1 MSPDHPPGL
10 DLDRL
15 RGLLDREQPGLV
27 TGALSGRL
35 IEGGRSNLT
44 YAVTDDTAQWVV
56 RRPPLGHVLATAH
69 DMKREH
75 RVISALYPT
84 NVPVPK
90 PILLCEDD
98 EVLGAPFY
106 VMEFVEGTPYR
117 TADDL
122 APLGPA
128 RTRGA
133 VLELVD
139 TLVELHAVDPAEV
152 GLADF
157 GRPEGFLDRQLR
169 RWGKQLDA
177 SRNRD
182 LAGVEELHAALGRR
196 LPNSPAP
203 AVVHGDYRLDNVL
216 IGTASEPEGRAGVE
230 SPNARRPE
238 GLSTI
243 GLSTPAS
250 APRRGAEP
258 KKGVDKIKAILD
270 WEMSTLGDPL
280 TDLGLLV
287 MYSIPLHLP
296 NSPISTTASAPGHP
310 TPAELIERYAA
321 RSGRDV
327 SSVAWYTA
335 FAWFKLAVI
344 LEGIHYRYTLGQ
356 TVGRGF
362 DRIGELVPVFIE
374 HGLTTLQEG

>member
-1 MSPDHPPGL
+1 MSDHPPGL

-15 RGLLDREQPGLV
+15 RALLERERPGLV
-27 TGALSGRL
+27 SGPLTGRL

-44 YAVTDDTAQWVV
+44 YEVADGTGKWVV

-69 DMKREH
+69 DMRREH
-75 RVISALYPT
+75 RVISALHPT
-84 NVPVPK
+84 SVPVPR
-90 PILLCEDD
+90 PVLLCENP
-98 EVLGAPFY
+98 ENEAVLGSPFY

-117 TADDL
+117 TAADL
-122 APLGPA
+122 APLGA
-128 RTRGA
+128 QRTRDA
-133 VLELVD
+133 VLSLVD

-177 SRNRD
+177 SRSRD
-182 LAGVEELHAALGRR
+182 LAGIDELHAALGRA
-196 LPNSPAP
+196 LPSSPAP

-216 IGTASEPEGRAGVE
+216 IGA
-230 SPNARRPE
+230 
-238 GLSTI
+238 
-243 GLSTPAS
+243 
-250 APRRGAEP
+250 
-258 KKGVDKIKAILD
+258 DDQIKAILD

-287 MYSIPLHLP
+287 MYSVPLQVP
-296 NSPISTTASAPGHP
+296 DSPVSTTAAAPGHP
-310 TPAELIERYAA
+310 SPAELVERYAA

-327 SSVAWYTA
+327 SAVSWYTA

-374 HGLTTLQEG
+374 HGTTTLQEG

>member
-1 MSPDHPPGL
+1 MTPDHPPGL

-15 RGLLDREQPGLV
+15 RELLDRERPGLV
-27 TGALSGRL
+27 TGPLSGRL

-44 YAVTDDTAQWVV
+44 YAVTDGTARWVV

-75 RVISALYPT
+75 RVISALHPT
-84 NVPVPK
+84 NVPVPR
-90 PILLCEDD
+90 PLLLCEDED
-98 EVLGAPFY
+98 VVGAPFY

-117 TADDL
+117 TADQL
-122 APLGPA
+122 VPLGPE
-128 RTRGA
+128 RTRAA
-133 VLELVD
+133 VLNLVD

-152 GLADF
+152 GLGDF

-169 RWGKQLDA
+169 RWAKQLDA

-182 LAGVEELHAALGRR
+182 LAGIDELHATLGRE
-196 LPNSPAP
+196 LPHSPAP
-203 AVVHGDYRLDNVL
+203 TVVHGDYRLDNVL
-216 IGTASEPEGRAGVE
+216 IGGEDD
-230 SPNARRPE
+230 
-238 GLSTI
+238 TI
-243 GLSTPAS
+243 N
-250 APRRGAEP
+250 
-258 KKGVDKIKAILD
+258 AILD

-287 MYSIPLHLP
+287 MYSSPLGMP
-296 NSPISTTASAPGHP
+296 DSPVSTTAQAPGHP
-310 TPAELIERYAA
+310 APAELVERYAD

-327 SSVAWYTA
+327 GAVAWYTA

-362 DRIGELVPVFIE
+362 DRIGDLVPVFIE
-374 HGLTTLQEG
+374 HGLTSLQKG

>member
-1 MSPDHPPGL
+1 MIPDHPPGL
-10 DLDRL
+10 DLGRL
-15 RGLLDREQPGLV
+15 RVLLDRERPGLV
-27 TGALSGRL
+27 DGPLTGRL

-44 YAVTDDTAQWVV
+44 YAVTDGGSRWVV

-69 DMKREH
+69 DMRREH
-75 RVISALYPT
+75 RVIAALHPT
-84 NVPVPK
+84 SVPVPR
-90 PILLCEDD
+90 PVLLCEDE

-117 TADDL
+117 TADQL
-122 APLGPA
+122 LPLGPE

-133 VLELVD
+133 VLSLVD

-177 SRNRD
+177 SRSRD
-182 LAGVEELHAALGRR
+182 LAGIDELHAALGRS
-196 LPNSPAP
+196 LPSSPAP

-216 IGTASEPEGRAGVE
+216 IGEDD
-230 SPNARRPE
+230 
-238 GLSTI
+238 TI
-243 GLSTPAS
+243 
-250 APRRGAEP
+250 R
-258 KKGVDKIKAILD
+258 AILD

-287 MYSIPLHLP
+287 MYSVPLEVP
-296 NSPISTTASAPGHP
+296 QSPVSTTASAPGHP
-310 TPAELIERYAA
+310 APAELIERYAA

-327 SSVAWYTA
+327 SAVSWYTA

-362 DRIGELVPVFIE
+362 DRIGELVPVFIR

>member
-15 RGLLDREQPGLV
+15 RTLLDRERPGLV
-27 TGALSGRL
+27 AGPLSGRL

-44 YAVTDDTAQWVV
+44 YKVSDGTSTWVV

-75 RVISALYPT
+75 RVISALHPT
-84 NVPVPK
+84 DVPVPR
-90 PILLCEDD
+90 PVLLCEDE

-117 TADDL
+117 TAAQL
-122 APLGPA
+122 APLGPE
-128 RTRGA
+128 RTRAA
-133 VLELVD
+133 VLNLVD
-139 TLVELHAVDPAEV
+139 TLVGLHAVDPAEV
-152 GLADF
+152 GLGDF
-157 GRPEGFLDRQLR
+157 GRPDGFLDRQLR
-169 RWGKQLDA
+169 RWAKQLDA

-182 LAGVEELHAALGRR
+182 LAGIDELHATLGRE
-196 LPNSPAP
+196 LPRSPAP
-203 AVVHGDYRLDNVL
+203 TVVHGDYRLDNVL
-216 IGTASEPEGRAGVE
+216 IGGEDDAIR
-230 SPNARRPE
+230 
-238 GLSTI
+238 
-243 GLSTPAS
+243 
-250 APRRGAEP
+250 
-258 KKGVDKIKAILD
+258 AILD

-287 MYSIPLHLP
+287 MYSQPLGMP
-296 NSPISTTASAPGHP
+296 DSPVSTTAQAPGHP
-310 TPAELIERYAA
+310 APAELIERYAE

-327 SSVAWYTA
+327 SSVSWYTA

>member
-15 RGLLDREQPGLV
+15 RGLLDRERPGLV
-27 TGALSGRL
+27 SGTLSGRL

-44 YAVTDDTAQWVV
+44 YAVTDGTAKWVV

-75 RVISALYPT
+75 RVISALHPT
-84 NVPVPK
+84 SVPVPR
-90 PILLCEDD
+90 PVLLCENP
-98 EVLGAPFY
+98 EAEAVLGAPFY
-106 VMEFVEGTPYR
+106 VMEFVAGTPYR
-117 TADDL
+117 TADEL
-122 APLGPA
+122 VPLGPA

-169 RWGKQLDA
+169 RWGKQLAA
-177 SRNRD
+177 SRNRE

-196 LPNSPAP
+196 LPDSPAP

-216 IGTASEPEGRAGVE
+216 IGED
-230 SPNARRPE
+230 
-238 GLSTI
+238 
-243 GLSTPAS
+243 
-250 APRRGAEP
+250 
-258 KKGVDKIKAILD
+258 DKIKAILD

-287 MYSIPLHLP
+287 MYSIPLELP

-310 TPAELIERYAA
+310 APAELIERYAA

>member
-1 MSPDHPPGL
+1 MTPDHPPGL

-15 RGLLDREQPGLV
+15 RALLDRECPGLV
-27 TGALSGRL
+27 DGPLSGRL

-44 YAVTDDTAQWVV
+44 YAVTDGGSRWVV

-69 DMKREH
+69 DMRREH
-75 RVISALYPT
+75 RVIDALYPT
-84 NVPVPK
+84 SVPVPR
-90 PILLCEDD
+90 PVLLCEDD

-117 TADDL
+117 TADQL
-122 APLGPA
+122 GPLGPE

-133 VLELVD
+133 VLSLVD
-139 TLVELHAVDPAEV
+139 TLVELHAVDPAAV

-177 SRNRD
+177 SRSRD
-182 LAGVEELHAALGRR
+182 LAGIDELHASLGRS
-196 LPNSPAP
+196 LPSSPAP

-216 IGTASEPEGRAGVE
+216 IGEDD
-230 SPNARRPE
+230 
-238 GLSTI
+238 TI
-243 GLSTPAS
+243 
-250 APRRGAEP
+250 R
-258 KKGVDKIKAILD
+258 AILD

-287 MYSIPLHLP
+287 MYSVPLEVP
-296 NSPISTTASAPGHP
+296 ESPVSTTASAPGHP

-327 SSVAWYTA
+327 SAVSWYTA

-356 TVGRGF
+356 TVGHGF
-362 DRIGELVPVFIE
+362 DRIGELVPVFI
-374 HGLTTLQEG
+374 HNGTTTLQEG

>member
-15 RGLLDREQPGLV
+15 RGLLERERPGLV
-27 TGALSGRL
+27 NGPLSGRL

-44 YAVTDDTAQWVV
+44 YAISDGTSKWVV

-75 RVISALYPT
+75 RVISALHPT
-84 NVPVPK
+84 AVPVPR
-90 PILLCEDD
+90 PVLLCED
-98 EVLGAPFY
+98 EKVLGAPFY

-117 TADDL
+117 TADQL
-122 APLGPA
+122 AALGPE

-133 VLELVD
+133 VLNLVD

-152 GLADF
+152 GLGDF

-177 SRNRD
+177 SRNRE
-182 LAGVEELHAALGRR
+182 LAGIDELHAALGRE
-196 LPNSPAP
+196 LPVSPA
-203 AVVHGDYRLDNVL
+203 ATVVHGDYRLDNVL
-216 IGTASEPEGRAGVE
+216 IGAVSDPQGNEAD
-230 SPNARRPE
+230 
-238 GLSTI
+238 
-243 GLSTPAS
+243 
-250 APRRGAEP
+250 RGADE
-258 KKGVDKIKAILD
+258 IKAILD

-287 MYSIPLHLP
+287 MYSKPLGLP
-296 NSPISTTASAPGHP
+296 DSPVSTTATAPGHP
-310 TPAELIERYAA
+310 APEELIERYAA

-327 SSVAWYTA
+327 SAVSWYTA

-362 DRIGELVPVFIE
+362 DRIGDLVPVFIE

>member
-1 MSPDHPPGL
+1 MSPDQPPGL
-10 DLDRL
+10 DLDQL
-15 RGLLDREQPGLV
+15 RGHLDRERPGLV
-27 TGALSGRL
+27 GGPLTARL

-44 YAVTDDTAQWVV
+44 YAVTDGIARWVV

-69 DMKREH
+69 DMKREY
-75 RVISALYPT
+75 RVIEALHPT
-84 NVPVPK
+84 NVPVPA
-90 PILLCEDD
+90 PVLLGEAFEDNAAA
-98 EVLGAPFY
+98 GAPFY
-106 VMEFVEGTPYR
+106 VMEFVDGTPYR
-117 TADDL
+117 TAEEL

-128 RTRGA
+128 RTRAA
-133 VLELVD
+133 VLGLVD
-139 TLVELHAVDPAEV
+139 TLVDLHAVDPAAV
-152 GLADF
+152 GLGDF

-182 LAGVEELHAALGRR
+182 LAGIDELHAALGRN
-196 LPNSPAP
+196 LPASPAP
-203 AVVHGDYRLDNVL
+203 TVIHGDYRLDNVL
-216 IGTASEPEGRAGVE
+216 IGEDDR
-230 SPNARRPE
+230 
-238 GLSTI
+238 
-243 GLSTPAS
+243 
-250 APRRGAEP
+250 
-258 KKGVDKIKAILD
+258 IKAILD

-287 MYSIPLHLP
+287 MYSAKLEVPD
-296 NSPISTTASAPGHP
+296 SPVSTTAGAPGHP
-310 TPAELIERYAA
+310 DPAELIERYAA

-327 SSVAWYTA
+327 SSVSWYTA

-356 TVGRGF
+356 TVGAGF

>member
-15 RGLLDREQPGLV
+15 RGLLDRERPGLV
-27 TGALSGRL
+27 TGPLSGRL

-44 YAVTDDTAQWVV
+44 YAVSDGGARWVV

-75 RVISALYPT
+75 RVISALHPT
-84 NVPVPK
+84 NVPVPRTL
-90 PILLCEDD
+90 LLCEDD

-117 TADDL
+117 TADQL
-122 APLGPA
+122 APLGPE
-128 RTRGA
+128 RTRSA
-133 VLELVD
+133 VLNLVD

-169 RWGKQLDA
+169 RWSKQLDA

-182 LAGVEELHAALGRR
+182 LAGIDELHATLGRE
-196 LPNSPAP
+196 LPDSPAP

-216 IGTASEPEGRAGVE
+216 IGGDDE
-230 SPNARRPE
+230 
-238 GLSTI
+238 
-243 GLSTPAS
+243 
-250 APRRGAEP
+250 
-258 KKGVDKIKAILD
+258 IKAILD

-287 MYSIPLHLP
+287 MYSMPLGMP
-296 NSPISTTASAPGHP
+296 DSPVSTTAQAPGHP
-310 TPAELIERYAA
+310 APSELIERYAA

-327 SSVAWYTA
+327 SAVAWYTA

-362 DRIGELVPVFIE
+362 DRIGDLVPVFIE
-374 HGLTTLQEG
+374 HGLTTLQKG

>member
-15 RGLLDREQPGLV
+15 RGLLDRERPGLV
-27 TGALSGRL
+27 TGPLSGRL

-44 YAVTDDTAQWVV
+44 YAVSDGTARWVV

-75 RVISALYPT
+75 RVISALHPT
-84 NVPVPK
+84 DVPVPR
-90 PILLCEDD
+90 PVLLCEDED
-98 EVLGAPFY
+98 VLGSPFY

-117 TADDL
+117 TAEQL
-122 APLGPA
+122 APLGPE
-128 RTRGA
+128 RTRAA
-133 VLELVD
+133 VLNLVD
-139 TLVELHAVDPAEV
+139 TLVGLHAVDPAEA
-152 GLADF
+152 GLGDF
-157 GRPEGFLDRQLR
+157 GRPDGFLDRQLR
-169 RWGKQLDA
+169 RWAKQLDA

-182 LAGVEELHAALGRR
+182 LAGIDELHATLGRE
-196 LPNSPAP
+196 LPNSPSP
-203 AVVHGDYRLDNVL
+203 TVVHGDYRLDNVL
-216 IGTASEPEGRAGVE
+216 IGGENDEIRAV
-230 SPNARRPE
+230 
-238 GLSTI
+238 
-243 GLSTPAS
+243 
-250 APRRGAEP
+250 
-258 KKGVDKIKAILD
+258 LD

-287 MYSIPLHLP
+287 MYSSPLGMP
-296 NSPISTTASAPGHP
+296 DSPVSTTAQAPGHP
-310 TPAELIERYAA
+310 APAELIERYAA

-327 SSVAWYTA
+327 SAVAWYTA

-362 DRIGELVPVFIE
+362 DRIGDLVPVFIE